1 MTRRLVAA
9 LAIAAGALSLTPV
22 AASAN
27 PICSLEHCIAPA
39 LCRRIECP

>member
-1 MTRRLVAA
+1 MTRLVAA
-9 LAIAAGALSLTPV
+9 LAIAAGALAVVPV

-27 PICSLEHCIAPA
+27 PICDLEHCIAPG